1 MNNKTGSRK
10 PIETWTSLHELSEI
24 KKGCYKIY
32 MVTYQLG
39 DWMKAVVHLW
49 EEFVWSGPL
58 PFFQTDQILLSILLS
73 SK

>member
-39 DWMKAVVHLW
+39 D
-49 EEFVWSGPL
+49 
-58 PFFQTDQILLSILLS
+58 
-73 SK
+73 